1 MRFKEGV
8 DDPDQVYILIVGGPE
23 LKERRSASDGYA
35 TPPFRAIGWM
45 TGSEMSQEK
54 YRAPYGKGNFSVPAG
69 ELNEMAVLPV
79 MEDVH

>member
-1 MRFKEGV
+1 MKGA
-8 DDPDQVYILIVGGPE
+8 DM
-23 LKERRSASDGYA
+23 A
-35 TPPFRAIGWM
+35 
-45 TGSEMSQEK
+45 QEK